1 MSRWHL
7 VIIVCAACGD
17 NLEQP
22 PPMPDA
28 AEPDAPMP
36 DALVCEADLATD
48 EANCGACTHVCHGGE
63 VCKSSACSCPSGI
76 IPSSV
81 FPTGFE
87 QFFGAGGFT
96 LALAPTITLGG
107 INGLVFGYDA
117 SVPLDTNID
126 LASVAL
132 GSTPFVGSA
141 VGLDIQNMKLDASYL
156 ATAGTIRFTKHCDT
170 EIEGT
175 LTNATFN
182 GISGGLLGGGIPMVD
197 PEGCVVHVNSLTFH
211 LSTMACTP

>member
-1 MSRWHL
+1 MSRWQL

-17 NLEQP
+17 NHAQP
-22 PPMPDA
+22 AMPDA
-28 AEPDAPMP
+28 AEPDAAMP

-48 EANCGACTHVCHGGE
+48 EANCGACNQLCHGGE
-63 VCKSSACSCPSGI
+63 VCKSSTCSCPMGI
-76 IPSSV
+76 IPTVV

-96 LALAPTITLGG
+96 LALAPTISIGG
-107 INGLVFGYDA
+107 LNGLVFGYDA

-126 LASVAL
+126 LASVPL

-141 VGLDIQNMKLDASYL
+141 VGLDIQNMQLDASYV
-156 ATAGTIRFTKHCDT
+156 ATGGTLRFTKRCDT
-170 EIEGT
+170 ELQGT

-197 PEGCVVHVNSLTFH
+197 PEGCVVHVTSLTFH
-211 LSTMACTP
+211 LATMACAP